1 MFSIPWYLCS
11 KFALLVTWYLLYSV
25 ALRSLLLFHPFLLT
39 HPSNCFTMN
48 FHLWFVPQLD
58 QVCGTSFNLFGV
70 VLNKMKVRLFV
81 LDINPISVFAKR
93 DAFGLWFN

>member
-1 MFSIPWYLCS
+1 
-11 KFALLVTWYLLYSV
+11 
-25 ALRSLLLFHPFLLT
+25 
-39 HPSNCFTMN
+39 MN